1 MESAVFNGW
10 GVVGENT
17 GAHIVPT
24 NVEVNT
30 PAAIPND
37 HPQITWPYQTDIW
50 RDRWFDIVGEDEIP
64 PTTYAAFAATLSTCY
79 GSQLRMDD
87 LCDFLMLYSRQ
98 EYAVAESRM
107 FGDIIPFI
115 YKLIKNAA
123 GLPAHVLLPG
133 DNVKISRRDV
143 SAIIAMML
151 FGMFDYLHMDD
162 TIDMDDI
169 PQITMIDMFKSQN
182 MNAFASIIGYFDTI
196 VESANNY
203 TREFESTILVY
214 CRVNGGN
221 AYVDDGV
228 YADINNSLS
237 ADTTQLH
244 PVEFI
249 AQSRVNRE
257 IKVCSIEEIPLGDTF
272 TKTTNHTITLYE
284 HTELLAVG
292 AFIPRLGPGESIIV
306 YGADKFN
313 EFSGRS
319 YTGLA
324 DCNYDYGNGPTL
336 MAKIAIILV
345 PPSSSGTTARV
356 SRDFL
361 PDFHRLRTAFA
372 AVRPAGF
379 PITISPYMI
388 PWTIGVGGNVYS
400 TFLQC
405 WLAASMTG
413 RHLIFPASDCNLR
426 ETAAR
431 FIAWSKRGART
442 VSAMW
447 LKWQTTI
454 DSLLRGKKP
463 LSEINLFSATESHR
477 SDRTGN
483 VRFRPERVR
492 DASGNTGGGQPRRPP
507 PTRDNRPLVNRPRDT
522 RHDDRRPLGN
532 GHKNSHSRVITGKST
547 DRIQSYGASYQGF
560 SPFDGY

>member
-1 MESAVFNGW
+1 MKLAPFTGW
-10 GVVGENT
+10 GSSDDISNYSNPDVAPDNVSLNT
-17 GAHIVPT
+17 SIV
-24 NVEVNT
+24 
-30 PAAIPND
+30 IPDD
-37 HPQITWPYQTDIW
+37 HPRIMWPYQTEHW
-50 RDRWFDIVGEDEIP
+50 RNRWFDIVGDDEIP
-64 PTTYAAFAATLSTCY
+64 PTTYAALAATLSTCY
-79 GSQLRMDD
+79 GSQLRLDD
-87 LCDFLMLYSRQ
+87 LSDFLMLYSRQ
-98 EYAVAESRM
+98 EYAVSDSRM

-169 PQITMIDMFKSQN
+169 PQITMLDMFKSQN

-203 TREFESTILVY
+203 TSEFESTILVY
-214 CRVNGGN
+214 CRVAGTHE
-221 AYVDDGV
+221 
-228 YADINNSLS
+228 DIKELLS
-237 ADTTQLH
+237 ADRSQLH

-249 AQSRVNRE
+249 APSGVNRE
-257 IKVCSIEEIPLGDTF
+257 IKVCSVEEIPLEDTF
-272 TKTTNHTITLYE
+272 TKTTNHTISLYE
-284 HTELLAVG
+284 HTELIVVG
-292 AFIPRLGPGESIIV
+292 AFIPRLDPGESIIV

-313 EFSGRS
+313 EFSGRT

-324 DCNYDYGNGPTL
+324 GCHYDYGVGSTL

-345 PPSSSGTTARV
+345 PPSSSGTTVRV
-356 SRDFL
+356 SRDFI

-372 AVRPAGF
+372 AVRPVGF

-405 WLAASMTG
+405 WLAASMSG
-413 RHLIFPASDCNLR
+413 RYLIFPANDCNLR

-442 VSAMW
+442 ISALW
-447 LKWQTTI
+447 LQWQTTI
-454 DSLLRGKKP
+454 DGLLGGKKP
-463 LSEINLFSATESHR
+463 LSEVNLFSAIESHR
-477 SDRTGN
+477 SDRTGK
-483 VRFRPERVR
+483 VRFRPERGMNAPER
-492 DASGNTGGGQPRRPP
+492 TDGRQPRRPP
-507 PTRDNRPLVNRPRDT
+507 TTRDNRPHINRPRDT
-522 RHDDRRPLGN
+522 RRDGGR
-532 GHKNSHSRVITGKST
+532 KNSHGVHHTSIAA
-547 DRIQSYGASYQGF
+547 DRIQSYGTSYRGTD
-560 SPFDGY
+560 PFDGY